1 MGECAA
7 PNGAAEQLVPP
18 RGAALDGK
26 NVFQCFWSD
35 PKARAFECF
44 WVSLPPPQPPC
55 VFQYLGD
62 WLKTRV
68 FYCFSEALYCFC
80 HLGVLPAAAAR
91 SWQHL
96 KEERDAQNDETTL

>member
-1 MGECAA
+1 M
-7 PNGAAEQLVPP
+7 V
-18 RGAALDGK
+18 K
-26 NVFQCFWSD
+26 MFFSVFGQTQKHVLLSVFGS
-35 PKARAFECF
+35 A
-44 WVSLPPPQPPC
+44 SPPQPPC